1 MKKFFTIALAL
12 IAALMLTAC
21 SGKSLDD
28 LIEVPDQDNTADSSD
43 TSDNDDTD
51 QGGNTNTEPTESTE
65 PTEPTEPTESTDPTE
80 PTEPTEPTDD
90 SEPGDDSEPTDD
102 SEPGDDSEPTDD
114 SEPGDD
120 SEPTDDSEPG
130 DDSEPTDDS
139 EPGDDTEPTDDSD
152 SGDDSEPADD
162 SEPGDDSE
170 PTDDSEPGDDTEP
183 TDDSEPGD
191 DSEPTDDSEPGDDSE
206 PTDDSDSD
214 TPETQERCTEITLNA
229 GLSHVKS
236 SSSLSYRSDIFKTTY
251 TPNTGSATSDTFYL
265 KLYGSEYNYYG
276 SHDLA
281 GTNWKDDDGYSSGVF
296 LYVHEDE
303 YCDGKTYF
311 QKAGSVNVTDIQI
324 NFGTVDALYANLSGV
339 VLEEVT
345 INSIGVSTPV
355 DNGACLKINDISFEY
370 HNY

>member
-102 SEPGDDSEPTDD
+102 SEPGDDS
-114 SEPGDD
+114 
-120 SEPTDDSEPG
+120 
-130 DDSEPTDDS
+130 
-139 EPGDDTEPTDDSD
+139 
-152 SGDDSEPADD
+152 
-162 SEPGDDSE
+162 
-170 PTDDSEPGDDTEP
+170 EP